1 MFFNFFHFF
10 LKRFQLLETFPTF
23 VPGNTYII
31 NMKPTYEA
39 PQTEVLEL
47 QLGINI
53 LSNDSPNGGYDQNDL
68 GDI

>member
-1 MFFNFFHFF
+1 MKHFR
-10 LKRFQLLETFPTF
+10 LTETFIKTF
-23 VPGNTYII
+23 ANFAAAYTLYYS
-31 NMKPTYEA
+31 MRKLYDA
-39 PQTEVLEL
+39 PQCEVLEL

>member
-1 MFFNFFHFF
+1 MCPAIPIF
-10 LKRFQLLETFPTF
+10 
-23 VPGNTYII
+23 